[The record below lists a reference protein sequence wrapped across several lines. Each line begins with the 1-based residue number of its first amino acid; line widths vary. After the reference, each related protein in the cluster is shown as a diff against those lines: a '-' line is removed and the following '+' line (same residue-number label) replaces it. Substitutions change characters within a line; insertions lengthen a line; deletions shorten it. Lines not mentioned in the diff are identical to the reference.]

1 MKPETI
7 IEVMEKL
14 IGDVDALGNFERD
27 SQCYENLQT
36 LEKVLYHFTDKVI
49 TESYCAGSY
58 MGSVARNGQYAKKV
72 VKKLKAQIDDA
83 LGVE

>member
-1 MKPETI
+1 MKSETI

-14 IGDVDALGNFERD
+14 IGDVGAIGKSEYDRE
-27 SQCYENLQT
+27 CHENLKT
-36 LEKVLYHFTDKVI
+36 LEKILEYFTDKVI

-58 MGSVARNGQYAKKV
+58 MGSVAHNGQYAKKILR
-72 VKKLKAQIDDA
+72 KLKDQIDDA